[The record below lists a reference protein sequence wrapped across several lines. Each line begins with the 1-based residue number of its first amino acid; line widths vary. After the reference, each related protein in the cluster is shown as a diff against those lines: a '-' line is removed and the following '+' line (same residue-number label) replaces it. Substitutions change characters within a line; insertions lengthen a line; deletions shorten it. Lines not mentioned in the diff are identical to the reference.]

1 MRKSTNNMKIVDKY
15 NNICY
20 TDTVGRGNYMRMLP
34 PDAPLGHLKA
44 ADIPAQYARMIQA
57 GAKIPAGIL
66 GGSLPE
72 ETENL
77 RVYLD
82 GAFWGIMH
90 RNGSMLEWKAQ
101 IAPEK
106 RESET
111 KSEPG
116 R

>member
-1 MRKSTNNMKIVDKY
+1 MFTL
-15 NNICY
+15 
-20 TDTVGRGNYMRMLP
+20 DTAITLEEARTFAAEGKLYEKMLP

-106 RESET
+106 QESEA